1 MYIICINKVKKE
13 KTLIEFKYDDD
24 KYIHN
29 KNRNASKNWLL
40 NPPKKHHEMLLDMAG
55 FEPDSGMLFEE
66 AFDDCYYDDE
76 ESMWLDCFKDIHI
89 EDADDNIYTFQ
100 YLLYA
105 LAKLLT
111 STKRLKEYKVHLKK
125 LKLSGDFAKA

>member
-1 MYIICINKVKKE
+1 MID
-13 KTLIEFKYDDD
+13 FKYEDE

-29 KNRNASKNWLL
+29 KNRNAIKNWLL

-55 FEPDSGMLFEE
+55 FEPDSGLLFEE
-66 AFDDCYYDDE
+66 AFDNCYYGE
-76 ESMWLDCFKDIHI
+76 EELMCHDCFKDLGI
-89 EDADDNIYTFQ
+89 DADATNIYTFQ

-125 LKLSGDFAKA
+125 IKLSGDFAKE